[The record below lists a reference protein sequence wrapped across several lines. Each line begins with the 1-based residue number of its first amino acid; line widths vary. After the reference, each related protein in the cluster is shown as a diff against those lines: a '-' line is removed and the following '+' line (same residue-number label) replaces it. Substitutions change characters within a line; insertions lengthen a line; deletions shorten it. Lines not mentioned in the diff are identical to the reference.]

1 MKKRRVFLYLHE
13 IYLTEKKHPATMNMN
28 KNRTNNIYQY
38 TMKHKHHTTSYKTIF
53 AQAAVAVFSLA
64 TALGVFLH
72 DGQFDKMATA
82 LLTLEPAALRN
93 RGLQGSAEPD
103 KLTTD
108 PHVHP
113 HHTSLGHK
121 AAHHGQHHTPSVPP
135 RDDEYRYLAHKQR
148 GTRHAF
154 DNQFLPIVG

>member
-1 MKKRRVFLYLHE
+1 
-13 IYLTEKKHPATMNMN
+13 MNMN
-28 KNRTNNIYQY
+28 KNRTNEKH
-38 TMKHKHHTTSYKTIF
+38 TMKHTHHTTSPKTIL
-53 AQAAVAVFSLA
+53 AQVAVAVFSLA

-72 DGQFDKMATA
+72 DGQFDKITTA
-82 LLTLEPAALRN
+82 LLTLEPAALRSH
-93 RGLQGSAEPD
+93 GAPGSAEPD

-113 HHTSLGHK
+113 HHALLGHK
-121 AAHHGQHHTPSVPP
+121 AGHHGQHHTPSVPP

>member
-1 MKKRRVFLYLHE
+1 
-13 IYLTEKKHPATMNMN
+13 MNMN
-28 KNRTNNIYQY
+28 KNRTNEKH
-38 TMKHKHHTTSYKTIF
+38 TMKHTHHTTSYKTIL

-72 DGQFDKMATA
+72 DGQFDKITTA
-82 LLTLEPAALRN
+82 LLTLEPAALRS
-93 RGLQGSAEPD
+93 RGAPGSAEPD
-103 KLTTD
+103 KLTAD

-121 AAHHGQHHTPSVPP
+121 AAHHVQHHTPGVPP

>member
-1 MKKRRVFLYLHE
+1 
-13 IYLTEKKHPATMNMN
+13 MNMN
-28 KNRTNNIYQY
+28 KNRTNENHTSNKH
-38 TMKHKHHTTSYKTIF
+38 TMKHKHHTTSYKTIL

-82 LLTLEPAALRN
+82 LLTLEPAVLRSQ
-93 RGLQGSAEPD
+93 GLQGLAEPD
-103 KLTTD
+103 KLITD

-121 AAHHGQHHTPSVPP
+121 AAHHGQHHTPGVPP

-148 GTRHAF
+148 GTRRAF
-154 DNQFLPIVG
+154 DNQFLPIIG

>member
-1 MKKRRVFLYLHE
+1 MKKRRIFLYLHK
-13 IYLTEKKHPATMNMN
+13 IYLTENKHPATMNMN
-28 KNRTNNIYQY
+28 KNRTNENH
-38 TMKHKHHTTSYKTIF
+38 TMKHKYHTTSHKTIL
-53 AQAAVAVFSLA
+53 AQAAVAIFSLA

-82 LLTLEPAALRN
+82 LLTLEPAALRS
-93 RGLQGSAEPD
+93 RGAPGSAESD
-103 KLTTD
+103 KLTAD

-113 HHTSLGHK
+113 HHASLGHK
-121 AAHHGQHHTPSVPP
+121 AGHHGQHHTPSVPP
-135 RDDEYRYLAHKQR
+135 RDDEYNYVAHKQR

>member
-1 MKKRRVFLYLHE
+1 MKITHP
-13 IYLTEKKHPATMNMN
+13 KH
-28 KNRTNNIYQY
+28 
-38 TMKHKHHTTSYKTIF
+38 TMKHTHHTTSPKTIL

-72 DGQFDKMATA
+72 DGQFDKITTA
-82 LLTLEPAALRN
+82 LLTLEPAALHG
-93 RGLQGSAEPD
+93 RGAQGSAESD
-103 KLTTD
+103 KLTAD

-113 HHTSLGHK
+113 HHASLGHK
-121 AAHHGQHHTPSVPP
+121 AGHHGQHHTPSVPP
-135 RDDEYRYLAHKQR
+135 RDDEYRYLVHKQR

>member
-1 MKKRRVFLYLHE
+1 MKY
-13 IYLTEKKHPATMNMN
+13 
-28 KNRTNNIYQY
+28 KN
-38 TMKHKHHTTSYKTIF
+38 HTTSYKTIL

-72 DGQFDKMATA
+72 DGQFDKIATA
-82 LLTLEPAALRN
+82 LLTLEPGTLHS
-93 RGLQGSAEPD
+93 RGIQGSAELD
-103 KLTTD
+103 KLTMN

-113 HHTSLGHK
+113 HHTSLGYK
-121 AAHHGQHHTPSVPP
+121 AAHHGQHHMPGVPP

-154 DNQFLPIVG
+154 DDQFLPIVG

>member
-1 MKKRRVFLYLHE
+1 
-13 IYLTEKKHPATMNMN
+13 MNMN
-28 KNRTNNIYQY
+28 KNRTNENHTSKKH
-38 TMKHKHHTTSYKTIF
+38 TMKHTHHTTSPKTIL

-72 DGQFDKMATA
+72 DGQFDKIATA
-82 LLTLEPAALRN
+82 LLTLEPGTLHS
-93 RGLQGSAEPD
+93 RGIQGSAESD
-103 KLTTD
+103 KLTMN

-121 AAHHGQHHTPSVPP
+121 AAHHGQHHTPGVPP
-135 RDDEYRYLAHKQR
+135 RDDEYNYVTHKQR

>member
-1 MKKRRVFLYLHE
+1 
-13 IYLTEKKHPATMNMN
+13 MNMN
-28 KNRTNNIYQY
+28 KNRTNENH
-38 TMKHKHHTTSYKTIF
+38 TMKHKYHTTSHKTIL
-53 AQAAVAVFSLA
+53 AQAAVAIFSLA

-72 DGQFDKMATA
+72 DGQFDKITTA
-82 LLTLEPAALRN
+82 LLTLEPAALRS
-93 RGLQGSAEPD
+93 RGAPGSAEPD

-113 HHTSLGHK
+113 HHASLGHK
-121 AAHHGQHHTPSVPP
+121 AGHHGQHHTPSVPP
-135 RDDEYRYLAHKQR
+135 RDDEYNYVAHKQR